1 MTQLKEY
8 LPIAVVILI
17 AFFLQTVFIF
27 ADGRD
32 TPAKAAVKFAKAYYQ
47 VDPAMS
53 ELLCKNDLTAD
64 DGNVVEKHILK
75 VSGDARDRGFGL
87 NYMKNTLYH
96 IKTHTHITGD
106 TKAEV
111 KLTAKR
117 RTSIN
122 PVYELIGRFFLIGK
136 THRIDVTIPMVKEDG
151 RWKVCGSL
159 SALPDV

>member
-1 MTQLKEY
+1 MTQLKKY

-27 ADGRD
+27 ADGQD
-32 TPAKAAVKFAKAYYQ
+32 TPPKAAVKFAKAYYQ

-53 ELLCKNDLTAD
+53 EFLCKDYLSAD

-75 VSGDARDRGFGL
+75 VSADARDRGFGL

-96 IKTHTHITGD
+96 IKTHTHITGNAA
-106 TKAEV
+106 AEV

-136 THRIDVTIPMVKEDG
+136 THRVDVTISMVKEDG
-151 RWKVCGSL
+151 RWKVCGNL
-159 SALPDV
+159 FALPDV